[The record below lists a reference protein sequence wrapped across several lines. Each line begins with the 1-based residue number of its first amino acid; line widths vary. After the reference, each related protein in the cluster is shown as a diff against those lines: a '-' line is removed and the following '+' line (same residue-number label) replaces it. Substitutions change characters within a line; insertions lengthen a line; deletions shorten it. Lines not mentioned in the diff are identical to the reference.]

1 MKTVKQT
8 LGWYQILIPLCVFLF
23 FIPGAHA
30 ALKLKLAH
38 TMSVN
43 DTMHQGTLKFA
54 ELVKEKTNG
63 EITVDVFPTSQL
75 GNDKAIIQ
83 GARMGSIDIAMTG
96 NPFYTGTEPA
106 LNVLD
111 LPYLFKDFAHAYRV
125 LDGPIGKEIGA
136 MLEKHGLKELGFME
150 IGFRNLTNNKR
161 QVKEPA
167 DFKGIKVRVTPN
179 PAHVQAFQ
187 LLGAVPTPMPFGEVY
202 MALKTGA
209 VDGQENP
216 ITLIYGQKF
225 YEVQKYLSLTYHAY
239 STSHVTMNLK
249 KFNSLEPAHQKA
261 LIEAMQEASE
271 YHRQLNRKLE
281 ATLLKEME
289 AAGLQIE
296 MEPDRAAIAAVVQ
309 QPTQEKY
316 AEKFGWDLINKIKAA
331 GK

>member
-1 MKTVKQT
+1 MGSRRQKSKCYLLIAVV
-8 LGWYQILIPLCVFLF
+8 LGLMLLVPQ
-23 FIPGAHA
+23 AQA
-30 ALKLKLAH
+30 QKLKLGH

-54 ELVKEKTNG
+54 ELVQAKTNG
-63 EITVDVFPTSQL
+63 EITVDVFPASQL

-83 GARMGSIDIAMTG
+83 GARMGSLDIAMTG
-96 NPFYTGTEPA
+96 NPFYTGTEAA

-111 LPYLFKDFAHAYRV
+111 LPYLFKDFDHAYQV
-125 LDGPIGKEIGA
+125 LDGPIGQEIGA
-136 MLEKHGLKELGFME
+136 MLEKHGLKELGFIE

-161 QVKEPA
+161 QVKGPD

-179 PAHVQAFQ
+179 PAHIQAFQ

-239 STSHVTMNLK
+239 STSHMTMNLK
-249 KFNSLEPAHQKA
+249 KFQGLKPEQQNA
-261 LIEAMQEASE
+261 LIEAMKEAAV
-271 YHRQLNRKLE
+271 YHRKLNRDLESKLLE
-281 ATLLKEME
+281 EMK

-296 MEPDRAAIAAVVQ
+296 MEPDRAAISAVVQ
-309 QPTQEKY
+309 QKTQESY
-316 AEKFGWDLINKIKAA
+316 AEKYGWDLINKIKAA
-331 GK
+331 QK

>member
-1 MKTVKQT
+1 MQFRLKNFKWFFLVTV
-8 LGWYQILIPLCVFLF
+8 LAVPLF
-23 FIPGAHA
+23 FMPA
-30 ALKLKLAH
+30 ADAMKLKLAH

-43 DTMHQGTLKFA
+43 DTMHQGTVKFA

-63 EITVDVFPTSQL
+63 EITVEVFPTSQL

-83 GARMGSIDIAMTG
+83 GARMGSVDISMTG
-96 NPFYTGTEPA
+96 NPFYTGTEAA

-111 LPYLFKDFAHAYRV
+111 LPYLFKSFDHAYAV
-125 LDGPIGKEIGA
+125 LDGPIGMQIGA
-136 MLEKHGLKELGFME
+136 LLEKHGLKELGFME

-161 QVKEPA
+161 QVNKPA
-167 DFKGIKVRVTPN
+167 DFEGIKVRVTPN

-216 ITLIYGQKF
+216 ITLIHGQKF

-249 KFNSLEPAHQKA
+249 KFEGLGPAHQKA
-261 LIEAMQEASE
+261 LLDAMKEASA
-271 YHRQLNRKLE
+271 YHRQLNRNLE
-281 ATLLKEME
+281 ATLLKEMR
-289 AAGLQIE
+289 AAGLQVE
-296 MEPDRAAIAAVVQ
+296 MEPDRAAIAEVVQ
-309 QPTQEKY
+309 QKTQEKY

>member
-1 MKTVKQT
+1 MRFRLKSLKGFFCIT
-8 LGWYQILIPLCVFLF
+8 ILAGMLS
-23 FIPGAHA
+23 FITA
-30 ALKLKLAH
+30 ADAMTLKLAH

-43 DTMHQGTLKFA
+43 DTMHLGTVKFA

-63 EITVDVFPTSQL
+63 EITVEVFPTSQL

-83 GARMGSIDIAMTG
+83 GARMGSIDISMTG
-96 NPFYTGTEPA
+96 NPFYTGTEAA

-111 LPYLFKDFAHAYRV
+111 LPYLFKSFEHAYAV
-125 LDGPIGKEIGA
+125 LDGPVGARIGA
-136 MLEKHGLKELGFME
+136 LLEKHGLKELGFME

-161 QVKEPA
+161 QVRKPA
-167 DFKGIKVRVTPN
+167 DFDGIKVRVTPN

-216 ITLIYGQKF
+216 ITLIHGQKF

-249 KFNSLEPAHQKA
+249 KFDSLSPAHK
-261 LIEAMQEASE
+261 
-271 YHRQLNRKLE
+271 
-281 ATLLKEME
+281 T
-289 AAGLQIE
+289 
-296 MEPDRAAIAAVVQ
+296 AILA
-309 QPTQEKY
+309 
-316 AEKFGWDLINKIKAA
+316 
-331 GK
+331 

>member
-1 MKTVKQT
+1 MKIRGKNFK
-8 LGWYQILIPLCVFLF
+8 WFPCIPVLAAALLV
-23 FIPGAHA
+23 ISPAHA
-30 ALKLKLAH
+30 MTLKLAH

-43 DTMHQGTLKFA
+43 DTMHQGTVKFA
-54 ELVKEKTNG
+54 ELVKQKTAG
-63 EITVDVFPTSQL
+63 EIIVEVFPTSQL

-83 GARMGSIDIAMTG
+83 GARMGSIDISMTG
-96 NPFYTGTEPA
+96 NPFYTGTEAA

-111 LPYLFKDFAHAYRV
+111 LPYLFKDFDHVYAV
-125 LDGPIGKEIGA
+125 LDGPVGARIGA
-136 MLEKHGLKELGFME
+136 LLEKHGLKELGFME

-161 QVKEPA
+161 QTRKPA
-167 DFKGIKVRVTPN
+167 DFEGIKVRVTPN

-216 ITLIYGQKF
+216 ITLIHGQKF

-249 KFNSLEPAHQKA
+249 KFQGLSPAHQKA
-261 LIEAMQEASE
+261 LLDAMKEAAAF
-271 YHRQLNRKLE
+271 HRKLNRNLE
-281 ATLLKEME
+281 ADLLKEMQ
-289 AAGLQIE
+289 AAGIQVE
-296 MEPDRAAIAAVVQ
+296 AEPDRAAIAKVVQ
-309 QPTQEKY
+309 QKTQEKY
-316 AEKFGWDLINKIKAA
+316 AEKFGWDLINSIKAV

>member
-1 MKTVKQT
+1 MQYRRQKPGWFT
-8 LGWYQILIPLCVFLF
+8 LVT
-23 FIPGAHA
+23 
-30 ALKLKLAH
+30 ALTALMLVVPSAYAMKLKLAH

-75 GNDKAIIQ
+75 GKDKAIIQ

-96 NPFYTGTEPA
+96 NPFYTGTEAA

-111 LPYLFKDFAHAYRV
+111 LPYLFKDFDHVYKV
-125 LDGPIGKEIGA
+125 LDGPIGKEIGIL
-136 MLEKHGLKELGFME
+136 LEKHGLKELGFME

-161 QVKEPA
+161 QVKGPA

-202 MALKTGA
+202 MAMKTGA

-239 STSHVTMNLK
+239 STSHVTMTLK
-249 KFNSLEPAHQKA
+249 KFDKLKPAHQKA
-261 LIEAMQEASE
+261 LVESMHEAAD
-271 YHRQLNRKLE
+271 YHRKMNRELE
-281 ATLLKEME
+281 ATLLKEMK
-289 AAGLQIE
+289 AAGLQVE
-296 MEPDRAAIAAVVQ
+296 MEPDRAAVAAVVQ
-309 QPTQEKY
+309 QKTQEKY
-316 AEKFGWDLINKIKAA
+316 AAKFGWDLINKIKAA